1 MSGRK
6 SKNKGKAFEREIA
19 NFLSDLY
26 KESFTRV
33 PYSGAFVGGKNA
45 VRKEKLDEAQI
56 RGFKSDIIPPEG
68 WGKLNIECKHYAEFP
83 FHALL
88 RPDRIPLLDQW
99 IAQTYDAAD
108 EGDVNLIIMKFNRRG
123 RFVMFEKNASIRK
136 VGQQVHLVSSYHY
149 AYYKDW
155 IMMDFDQFWF
165 ANKGLVKE
173 LSNSL
178 PSTSR

>member
-1 MSGRK
+1 MSGKK

-26 KESFTRV
+26 DESFTRV

-45 VRKEKLDEAQI
+45 VRKEHLDEAQI
-56 RGFKSDIIPPEG
+56 RGFKSDIIPPEE
-68 WGKLNIECKHYAEFP
+68 WSRLNVECKHYAEFQ

-88 RPDRIPLLDQW
+88 RSKDIPLLDQW

-108 EGDVNLIIMKFNRRG
+108 DGDFNLIIMKFNRLG
-123 RFVMFEKNASIRK
+123 RFVMFEKEASIRK
-136 VGQQVHLVSSYHY
+136 VGQQVHLVTSYHY

-155 IMMDFDQFWF
+155 IMMDFDTFWF

-173 LSNSL
+173 LSQ
-178 PSTSR
+178 R

>member
-1 MSGRK
+1 MSGKK

-19 NFLSDLY
+19 NFLSALY
-26 KESFTRV
+26 EESFTRV

-45 VRKEKLDEAQI
+45 VRKEQLDEAQI
-56 RGFKSDIIPPEG
+56 RGFKSDIIPPDG

-108 EGDVNLIIMKFNRRG
+108 EGDVNLIIMKFN
-123 RFVMFEKNASIRK
+123 FIF
-136 VGQQVHLVSSYHY
+136 
-149 AYYKDW
+149 
-155 IMMDFDQFWF
+155 
-165 ANKGLVKE
+165 
-173 LSNSL
+173 
-178 PSTSR
+178 

>member
-1 MSGRK
+1 MSGKK
-6 SKNKGKAFEREIA
+6 SKNKGKLFEREIA

-26 KESFTRV
+26 DASFTRV

-45 VRKEKLDEAQI
+45 VRKEQLDEAQI
-56 RGFKSDIIPPEG
+56 RGFKSDIIPPTG

-99 IAQTYDAAD
+99 IEQTYDAAD
-108 EGDVNLIIMKFNRRG
+108 EGDFNLIIMKFNRRG
-123 RFVMFEKNASIRK
+123 RFVMFEKEASIRNA
-136 VGQQVHLVSSYHY
+136 GHDRHLVTSYQY

-165 ANKGLVKE
+165 ANKDLVRQF
-173 LSNSL
+173 
-178 PSTSR
+178 STG